1 MSLIAAMLLVSAQA
15 PATQQAS
22 SVAATPG
29 PVVKKTS
36 ERKIC
41 RTEDADSGSHM
52 SKRVCHTEREWELV
66 AQGVN
71 LTDKS
76 IQTQLPGEH

>member
-1 MSLIAAMLLVSAQA
+1 
-15 PATQQAS
+15 
-22 SVAATPG
+22 
-29 PVVKKTS
+29 
-36 ERKIC
+36 
-41 RTEDADSGSHM
+41 M

-76 IQTQLPGEH
+76 IQTQLPGQH